1 MLKHVL
7 IVDDSP
13 VLRSLYAEWLAA
25 YTGGPV
31 TSVFACN
38 GREAL
43 ERLAESPLLDLI
55 ITDVKMPEM
64 DGLTFLTHLR
74 RDYSAFDIPVILA
87 STRAN
92 AVIEHEKRG
101 AELGIT
107 THLLKPFGQDALHAA
122 LDRVWG
128 TPVSS

>member
-1 MLKHVL
+1 MSKHVL
-7 IVDDSP
+7 VVDDSP

-25 YTGGPV
+25 YTATPV
-31 TSVFACN
+31 VSVFAAN

-64 DGLTFLTHLR
+64 DGLTFLTHVR
-74 RDYSAFDIPVILA
+74 RDYASFEIPVILA

-92 AVIEHEKRG
+92 AVVEHEKRG

-107 THLLKPFGQDALHAA
+107 AHLLKPFGQDQLHAM

-128 TPVSS
+128 IPVST